1 MCEVMRWGNL
11 HPVMNMNER
20 GNLQTSSIQ
29 KTNWNFGI
37 FMVKVLFFPY
47 KSTTCAVPIY
57 WNKLESD
64 WNLCAITWNSNLL
77 EQIPTF
83 WNRVGIL
90 EPTSGLGDALYKLPS
105 MPTHAHIVTRAKT
118 KNWSQKIETK
128 KYRPIFRLGGL
139 GENVTSYC
147 MQSSRLLPLLYA
159 LHCLPLNH
167 SGAFPR

>member
-1 MCEVMRWGNL
+1 MHKNQSQVMRKKVL
-11 HPVMNMNER
+11 HPVMNMNEQEM
-20 GNLQTSSIQ
+20 LQTGSIQ

-37 FMVKVLFFPY
+37 FMVKVLFSPY
-47 KSTTCAVPIY
+47 KSSTYAVPTY
-57 WNKLESD
+57 WNKLEFD
-64 WNLCAITWNSNLL
+64 WNLCAKHWNSNLL

-118 KNWSQKIETK
+118 KNWSQNFGTK

-147 MQSSRLLPLLYA
+147 MQSSRL
-159 LHCLPLNH
+159 
-167 SGAFPR
+167 